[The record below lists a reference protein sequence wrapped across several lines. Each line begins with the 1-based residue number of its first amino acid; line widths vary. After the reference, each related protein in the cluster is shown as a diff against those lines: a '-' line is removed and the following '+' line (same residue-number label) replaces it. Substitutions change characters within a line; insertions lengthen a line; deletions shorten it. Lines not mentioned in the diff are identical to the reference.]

1 MGSNVMKDWLESRF
15 GLGGKTALVT
25 GSSKG
30 IGAAIAIAM
39 AQAGATVILQGRSSP
54 SLAATSAKIEAITG
68 HKCEEILCDVS
79 SSSAIAEAF
88 SHIAAREVDIVIN
101 NAGSIS
107 RAPAADTSYEDWQQ
121 IININ
126 LNSIFQISQ
135 LCGRAMLERGS
146 GRIINIASLLS
157 FQGGIN
163 VPAYTA
169 SKHGVAG
176 LTKALANEWGA
187 RGVTVNAI
195 APGYIATDNTAA
207 LRADHDR
214 NASILARIPL
224 GRWGEGEDI
233 SGAAVFLASD
243 AARYINGEI
252 LTVDG
257 GWMGR

>member
-1 MGSNVMKDWLESRF
+1 MTSWLESQF
-15 GLGGKTALVT
+15 SLTGKKALVT

-30 IGAAIAIAM
+30 IGASIAQAL
-39 AQAGATVILQGRSSP
+39 AQAGADIVLVGRTKD
-54 SLAATSAKIEAITG
+54 SLEATKSAIINIGRKV
-68 HKCEEILCDVS
+68 EIVLCDVS
-79 SSSAIAEAF
+79 SADAIKEAF
-88 SHIAAREVDIVIN
+88 SDIAALKVDILIN

-107 RAPAADTSYEDWQQ
+107 RAPAAEAQMEEWNRIIDT
-121 IININ
+121 N
-126 LNSIFQISQ
+126 LNSVFQISQ
-135 LCGRAMLERGS
+135 ACGRAMIAQGT
-146 GRIINIASLLS
+146 GTIINIASLLS

-176 LTKALANEWGA
+176 VTKALANEWGS

-195 APGYIATDNTAA
+195 APGYISTDNTAA
-207 LRADHDR
+207 LRADADR
-214 NASILARIPL
+214 NASILARIPI
-224 GRWGEGEDI
+224 GRWGNPEDI
-233 SGAAVFLASD
+233 AAVAVFLASP